1 MKKIILKENGL
12 TGSTPPGYRYF
23 GLNDSV
29 LNLLNNLNSF
39 ENIVITKPGLT
50 FFNKELEIQ
59 TDLTYLYVDNNSN
72 LSIATASRGGG
83 GGSGTSGTSGQS
95 GSIGTSGESGTSG
108 TSGVSGTMGESGTS
122 GTSGTGFNTISGYG
136 LNRVLISDGTTNS
149 ATASN
154 SLKFD
159 GTLLTVDANLLV
171 TGSFS
176 ILGSSSTINTTNLA
190 VGDALIVLAHS
201 QSVPVVDAGILID
214 RGAGMTQAFYWDE
227 SNQLWA
233 FASTNKSHEV
243 AGPVAVSGYS
253 NIRAGGAT
261 FSQLQLISGAQPG
274 YFLVSVDS
282 TGATSWT
289 SSTPGTSG
297 TSGVST
303 GGGGGGTAGTFN
315 VNFDGLGSV
324 ISTST
329 NVIAI
334 SPYSGTIN
342 SWRILGD
349 VTSGSCS
356 VDMLKWN
363 GTTFSSMVGGGN
375 GPSITNNQRNNSGI
389 SGWASSSFLYGDE
402 FRWTIV
408 SCSGFTELSIIIEY
422 TKS

>member
-23 GLNDSV
+23 GLNESV

-50 FFNKELEIQ
+50 FSNKELEIE
-59 TDLTYLYVDNNSN
+59 TDLTYLYVDGNSK
-72 LSIATASRGGG
+72 LSIATASRGGGGG

-122 GTSGTGFNTISGYG
+122 GTSGTGFNTISGHG

-149 ATASN
+149 ATASS

-233 FASTNKSHEV
+233 FASTTKSHEV

-261 FSQLQLISGAQPG
+261 FSQLQLTSGAQPG
-274 YFLVSVDS
+274 YVLISTDS
-282 TGATSWT
+282 SGLSAWT
-289 SSTPGTSG
+289 SSLPVTSGQSGTSG
-297 TSGVST
+297 TSGAPGAT
-303 GGGGGGTAGTFN
+303 GSPAPYPSVNLFN
-315 VNFDGLGSV
+315 YYNF
-324 ISTST
+324 I
-329 NVIAI
+329 
-334 SPYSGTIN
+334 
-342 SWRILGD
+342 
-349 VTSGSCS
+349 
-356 VDMLKWN
+356 
-363 GTTFSSMVGGGN
+363 
-375 GPSITNNQRNNSGI
+375 
-389 SGWASSSFLYGDE
+389 
-402 FRWTIV
+402 
-408 SCSGFTELSIIIEY
+408 
-422 TKS
+422 